1 MASKHLASEDVYHL
15 ERWIKPLETPYRE
28 VCRVL
33 GEDEREPEDFL
44 EVEDCVFLFDS
55 EKDYVFSGAVVM
67 SDAYGFYGLRV
78 GANWLEAAG
87 TLESQGFE
95 QADDLERFTKRG
107 DNFSISIY
115 LYPDDNPDTS
125 LSTVK
130 DYSLCIRYGH
140 TL

>member
-1 MASKHLASEDVYHL
+1 METKRPASEDVYHL
-15 ERWIKPLETPYRE
+15 EKWIQPFVTPYGE

-33 GEDEREPEDFL
+33 GEGAGEPGDFL

-55 EKDYVFSGAVVM
+55 EKGYVFSGAVVM

-87 TLESQGFE
+87 TLESQDFE
-95 QADDLERFTKRG
+95 QAEDLERFTKRG
-107 DNFSISIY
+107 QNFNISVY
-115 LYPDDNPDTS
+115 LYPDDNPNTS

-130 DYSLCIRYGH
+130 DYSICIRYGRN
-140 TL
+140 L